1 MIYSGIDGKVNSPML
16 TLFNLIKALKAA
28 LLHFLEGNASQLPAT
43 WIQLFL
49 ILQCDL
55 QVSQR
60 QPISFSLFLKDL
72 LALRCY
78 LQQSAV
84 PAVLTVI
91 RKRLRRLT
99 EVAAAAPA
107 NAMASREVKGSGI
120 TLRVVVRVA
129 EVAMKPCR
137 TLVMWASADGC
148 LRTAAKACL
157 YGQGKS

>member
-28 LLHFLEGNASQLPAT
+28 LLIFLEGNASQLPAT

-120 TLRVVVRVA
+120 TLRVAVRVA
-129 EVAMKPCR
+129 EVAMKPYR

>member
-1 MIYSGIDGKVNSPML
+1 ML
-16 TLFNLIKALKAA
+16 TLFNLVKALKVA
-28 LLHFLEGNASQLPAT
+28 LLFFIEENASQLPAT

-49 ILQCDL
+49 TLQCDL

-60 QPISFSLFLKDL
+60 QPISFSLLLKDL

-91 RKRLRRLT
+91 RKRLRKLR

-120 TLRVVVRVA
+120 ALRVAVRVA

-148 LRTAAKACL
+148 LRTAAKARL
-157 YGQGKS
+157 YVQGKS

>member
-28 LLHFLEGNASQLPAT
+28 LLIFLEGNASQLPAT
-43 WIQLFL
+43 WIQVFL

-72 LALRCY
+72 LSLRCY

-120 TLRVVVRVA
+120 TLRVAVRVA

>member
-1 MIYSGIDGKVNSPML
+1 MIYSGTDGKVNSPML

-28 LLHFLEGNASQLPAT
+28 LLNFLEGNASQLPAT

-99 EVAAAAPA
+99 EVAAPA

>member
-28 LLHFLEGNASQLPAT
+28 LLNFLEGNASQLPAT

-120 TLRVVVRVA
+120 TLRVA

>member
-28 LLHFLEGNASQLPAT
+28 LLNFLEGNASQLPAT

-78 LQQSAV
+78 LHHHHRLFIYFSNQQF
-84 PAVLTVI
+84 L
-91 RKRLRRLT
+91 
-99 EVAAAAPA
+99 
-107 NAMASREVKGSGI
+107 
-120 TLRVVVRVA
+120 
-129 EVAMKPCR
+129 
-137 TLVMWASADGC
+137 
-148 LRTAAKACL
+148 
-157 YGQGKS
+157 QF

>member
-28 LLHFLEGNASQLPAT
+28 LLIFLEGNASQLPAT
-43 WIQLFL
+43 WIQVFL

-84 PAVLTVI
+84 SAVLTVI
-91 RKRLRRLT
+91 RKRLRWLT

-120 TLRVVVRVA
+120 TLRVAVRVA

>member
-16 TLFNLIKALKAA
+16 TFFNLIKALKAA
-28 LLHFLEGNASQLPAT
+28 LLNFLEGNASQLPAT

-72 LALRCY
+72 LALRFY

>member
-16 TLFNLIKALKAA
+16 TFFNLIKALKAA
-28 LLHFLEGNASQLPAT
+28 LLIFLEGNASQLPAT

-120 TLRVVVRVA
+120 TLRVAVRVA
-129 EVAMKPCR
+129 DVAMKPCR

>member
-1 MIYSGIDGKVNSPML
+1 M
-16 TLFNLIKALKAA
+16 
-28 LLHFLEGNASQLPAT
+28 
-43 WIQLFL
+43 
-49 ILQCDL
+49 

-107 NAMASREVKGSGI
+107 NAMASREVKGSEI